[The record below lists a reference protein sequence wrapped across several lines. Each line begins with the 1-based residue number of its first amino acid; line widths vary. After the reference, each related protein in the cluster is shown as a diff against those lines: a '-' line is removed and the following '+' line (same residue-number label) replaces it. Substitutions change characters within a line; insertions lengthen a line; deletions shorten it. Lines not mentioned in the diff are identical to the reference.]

1 MWQQS
6 NHFLLDNSLKS
17 ANICSGLSSLLAG
30 DSNEKLEMGG
40 RKINSPAAATD
51 NVPQYEVS
59 VPGGRSARRNTMS
72 TTSIPYI
79 DPNVQHVGVSRLR
92 SLNATQLREIDK
104 TLVIQ
109 ENDQP
114 LAVLLK
120 YEEFLIMQ
128 QKLMSVLDTISVMAD
143 DTELAGIMAGL
154 KEMTVGNT
162 KSIAEIRAGL
172 KTKKEKA

>member
-1 MWQQS
+1 MLIFSRFVAGPRQQ
-6 NHFLLDNSLKS
+6 
-17 ANICSGLSSLLAG
+17 
-30 DSNEKLEMGG
+30 
-40 RKINSPAAATD
+40 RKINREEIPNSPLLLKDTYLVARFRSLEETGAAPNREMKQMATT
-51 NVPQYEVS
+51 N
-59 VPGGRSARRNTMS
+59 
-72 TTSIPYI
+72 IPYI
-79 DPNVQHVGVSRLR
+79 DPNVQHVGISRLR

-154 KEMTVGNT
+154 KEMNGGQT
-162 KSIAEIRAGL
+162 KSISEIRAGL
-172 KTKKEKA
+172 KTKKEKV

>member
-1 MWQQS
+1 MTKQGLEASLYTALEFGYKCHEKGMNLQAAFAAAHPDIMALVEASGLRLEWT
-6 NHFLLDNSLKS
+6 NSL
-17 ANICSGLSSLLAG
+17 AG
-30 DSNEKLEMGG
+30 ET
-40 RKINSPAAATD
+40 R
-51 NVPQYEVS
+51 
-59 VPGGRSARRNTMS
+59 MS
-72 TTSIPYI
+72 TTNIPYI
-79 DPNVQHVGVSRLR
+79 DPNVQHVGISRLR

-143 DTELAGIMAGL
+143 DAELAGIMAGL
-154 KEMTVGNT
+154 KEMNGGQT
-162 KSIAEIRAGL
+162 KSITEIRATL
-172 KTKKEKA
+172 KTKKEKV

>member
-1 MWQQS
+1 M
-6 NHFLLDNSLKS
+6 
-17 ANICSGLSSLLAG
+17 
-30 DSNEKLEMGG
+30 
-40 RKINSPAAATD
+40 T
-51 NVPQYEVS
+51 
-59 VPGGRSARRNTMS
+59 

-154 KEMTVGNT
+154 KEMTGGQT
-162 KSIAEIRAGL
+162 RSIAEIRSSL
-172 KTKKEKA
+172 KTKKEKV

>member
-1 MWQQS
+1 
-6 NHFLLDNSLKS
+6 
-17 ANICSGLSSLLAG
+17 
-30 DSNEKLEMGG
+30 
-40 RKINSPAAATD
+40 
-51 NVPQYEVS
+51 
-59 VPGGRSARRNTMS
+59 MS

-79 DPNVQHVGVSRLR
+79 DPNVQHVGISRLR

-114 LAVLLK
+114 LAVLLR

-128 QKLMSVLDTISVMAD
+128 QKLMSVLDTVTVMAD
-143 DTELAGIMAGL
+143 ETELAGIMAGL
-154 KEMTVGNT
+154 KEMTVGST
-162 KSIAEIRAGL
+162 KSIAEIRTSL

>member
-1 MWQQS
+1 MKNLIREVKETPPCLLQS
-6 NHFLLDNSLKS
+6 TSLVMRFPF
-17 ANICSGLSSLLAG
+17 LAG
-30 DSNEKLEMGG
+30 TPNWEEMM
-40 RKINSPAAATD
+40 
-51 NVPQYEVS
+51 
-59 VPGGRSARRNTMS
+59 TMS

-172 KTKKEKA
+172 KTKKEKV

>member
-1 MWQQS
+1 M
-6 NHFLLDNSLKS
+6 
-17 ANICSGLSSLLAG
+17 LSSLLAE
-30 DSNEKLEMGG
+30 DNNENLIWEAIKKLPRACYSQRPSITRFPYLAGAPHWEE
-40 RKINSPAAATD
+40 NA
-51 NVPQYEVS
+51 
-59 VPGGRSARRNTMS
+59 MS

-154 KEMTVGNT
+154 KEMTGGNT
-162 KSIAEIRAGL
+162 KSIAEIRASL

>member
-1 MWQQS
+1 V
-6 NHFLLDNSLKS
+6 LDKS
-17 ANICSGLSSLLAG
+17 RIGAIVLVGSLLARPAMKALKREAVKTPPLPLTDTSLITRIPFTGG
-30 DSNEKLEMGG
+30 DGVLPMGET
-40 RKINSPAAATD
+40 R
-51 NVPQYEVS
+51 
-59 VPGGRSARRNTMS
+59 MS
-72 TTSIPYI
+72 TTNIPYI
-79 DPNVQHVGVSRLR
+79 DPNVQHVGISRLR

-154 KEMTVGNT
+154 KEMSGGQT
-162 KSIAEIRAGL
+162 KSITEIRAAL
-172 KTKKEKA
+172 KTKKEKV